1 MRSGSDQ
8 PPRGRFVETRPFRQQ
23 PQGQQRNQTLNSHGP
38 AERIGGN
45 ASQIYQRYLTLAREA
60 ARGDDRVAAENYYQ
74 HAEHYLR
81 LDEEGREGSSA
92 TELPLTDHAQQA
104 LGVRSGNY
112 PVYKAR

>member
-1 MRSGSDQ
+1 MIMRSGSDR
-8 PPRGRFVETRPFRQQ
+8 PPRGRFVENRPFHQ
-23 PQGQQRNQTLNSHGP
+23 PPRGQQRNQTLNSHGP

-81 LDEEGREGSSA
+81 LDEECREGSSA
-92 TELPLTDHAQQA
+92 TEMPPTDHAKQA
-104 LGVRSGNY
+104 LGVRS
-112 PVYKAR
+112 AQC